1 MSDEYSGNTKDLETG
16 KDVEKR
22 DYDVEVAGGQK
33 GGMGAGDIMHTA
45 DTGNLHRTLKNRH
58 IAMISIG
65 GVIGTGLFLGSGGA
79 LSHGG
84 PLGLLL
90 GYAVMGTIVY
100 SVMVALGEMVSHLPV
115 AGGHITL
122 ATRFVD
128 KALAFTMGWNYW
140 YNWTIVLPAELS
152 AAAVLINYWDS
163 DTNLNAAW
171 ITIFLLVVIGINL
184 GGARLYG
191 EMEFWFA
198 SIKVLTITGL
208 IIAGIVIS
216 AGGGPNHKSIG
227 FQYWRDHGPFNQYL
241 GIEGAKGRFLGFWA
255 VLIQAAFSYIGTE
268 ITAIAAGE
276 AKNPKRN
283 LPRAIKRVYIRICLF
298 YILGVFTIGLICPS
312 NAPDLFNGSGNASA
326 SPFVIG
332 IKQAGISGLPGLI
345 NACLLTSAWSAA
357 SSDMYTSSRALY
369 SLSLSG
375 GAPRFLQRTTS
386 WGLPWAC
393 LLVSVAFSL
402 LSYMSAG
409 AAEAATVFGWFANM
423 TSVAGL
429 LTWWGIFVTYL
440 RWHKGVKVQ
449 AIDKSEFP
457 FRAPFQPYLTYY
469 GLFMT
474 SLILFFNGWA
484 VFIHGNWDTAT
495 FITSYIPLL
504 LFVVLYFGYRFIFGA
519 KLINV
524 EDMDFVTGSRDA
536 EEEEELPPRNFI
548 EKFWRSLM

>member
-1 MSDEYSGNTKDLETG
+1 
-16 KDVEKR
+16 
-22 DYDVEVAGGQK
+22 
-33 GGMGAGDIMHTA
+33 
-45 DTGNLHRTLKNRH
+45 
-58 IAMISIG
+58 
-65 GVIGTGLFLGSGGA
+65 
-79 LSHGG
+79 
-84 PLGLLL
+84 
-90 GYAVMGTIVY
+90 
-100 SVMVALGEMVSHLPV
+100 
-115 AGGHITL
+115 
-122 ATRFVD
+122 
-128 KALAFTMGWNYW
+128 LAFTMGWNYW

-152 AAAVLINYWDS
+152 AAAVLINYWDH
-163 DTNLNAAW
+163 DTNLNALW
-171 ITIFLLVVIGINL
+171 ITIFLLIVIAINL

-208 IIAGIVIS
+208 IIGGIIIS
-216 AGGGPNHKSIG
+216 AGGNPRHKSIG
-227 FQYWRDHGPFNQYL
+227 FQYWHNPGPFVQYL

-255 VLIQAAFSYIGTE
+255 VLIQAGFSYIGTE

-298 YILGVFTIGLICPS
+298 YILGVFIIGMLCPS
-312 NAPDLFNGSGNASA
+312 NSPDLFNGSGNASA

-332 IKQAGISGLPGLI
+332 IKEAGIAHLPGLI

-375 GAPRFLQRTTS
+375 GAPKFFQKTTS

-393 LLVSVAFSL
+393 LVVSCAFSL

-409 AAEAATVFGWFANM
+409 SAGASKVFGWFANM

-429 LTWWGIFVTYL
+429 LTWWGIFVTYI
-440 RWHKGVKVQ
+440 RWHAGVKAQ
-449 AIDKSEFP
+449 NIDKSLFP
-457 FRAPFQPYLTYY
+457 FRAPFQPYLSWY

-484 VFIHGNWDTAT
+484 VFIEGNWDTAT
-495 FITSYIPLL
+495 FVTSYIPLVM
-504 LFVVLYFGYRFIFGA
+504 FVILYFGYKFFTKVKFIA
-519 KLINV
+519 L
-524 EDMDFVTGSRDA
+524 EDMDFMTGSRDV
-536 EEEEELPPRNFI
+536 EEEEEVPPKNLA
-548 EKFWRSLM
+548 EKIWRSIM